1 MLGLLGVLV
10 LIAIGFFFGRI
21 NEARHFA
28 SLDVREAQLAY
39 ITVTNTKQIPD
50 GISAS
55 VFVNGNV
62 VISIDYFKRIGAALR
77 GLVGGRMGTYTTL
90 VERARREA
98 IVRMKT
104 EAAANDMTHIA
115 NLRLET
121 ASVFKNAK
129 TDIGSIEVFAYGTA
143 LR

>member
-1 MLGLLGVLV
+1 MWPILLFLALIGL
-10 LIAIGFFFGRI
+10 GFFFGRI

-28 SLDVREAQLAY
+28 YLDAREAKLAH
-39 ITVTNTKQIPD
+39 ITVSTTKHIPNDTNT
-50 GISAS
+50 SL
-55 VFVNGNV
+55 FVNGNA

-77 GLVGGRMGTYTTL
+77 GLVGGRVETYTTL
-90 VERARREA
+90 LERARREA

-104 EAAANDMTHIA
+104 EAEAHGMTHIA
-115 NLRLET
+115 NLRLIS

-143 LR
+143 LK